1 MPALA
6 GYKTQ
11 SEDTSTAAELVLFSL
26 LRSKNMAE
34 RADLM
39 RRANRKCQQYAL
51 LGIQHDFPN
60 ATKHEIRQHYIR
72 RRGWQ
77 ERATYITNL
86 NNEELMLEDSL
97 WLAVKIAQIFDGFS
111 IPYYVGGSV
120 ASSLQGEV
128 RATEDLDLVADLTR
142 SQAEQLIDT
151 MSGEFYISDMAIA
164 DALAGRTSSFNVIHQ
179 ATIEKADIFIL
190 RDDAFSYSKMSRR
203 QLYRVGDE
211 TDIAFYLCSA
221 EDIILQ
227 KLVWFK
233 MTKGESQKQ
242 WRDILGV
249 LKLQGGNLDFNYL
262 WQWADTIG
270 VAETLPQALTEAG
283 LF

>member
-1 MPALA
+1 MRALA

-11 SEDTSTAAELVLFSL
+11 SEDTSIETELLLFNL
-26 LRSKNMAE
+26 LRSKNMVE
-34 RADLM
+34 RASLV

-60 ATKHEIRQHYIR
+60 ASKHEIRQHYIR
-72 RRGWQ
+72 RRSWQ
-77 ERATYITNL
+77 ERGTYIANP
-86 NNEELMLEDSL
+86 NEELMLEDSL
-97 WLAVKIAQIFDGFS
+97 WLAVKLAQIFDRFEIS
-111 IPYYVGGSV
+111 YYVGGSV

-128 RATEDLDLVADLTR
+128 RATEDLDLVTDLTR
-142 SQAEQLIDT
+142 SQSEQLINA
-151 MSGEFYISDMAIA
+151 MSGEFYISDVAIA

-190 RDDAFSYSKMSRR
+190 RNDAFARSKMARR
-203 QLYRVGDE
+203 QLYTASAEPDM
-211 TDIAFYLCSA
+211 AFYLCSA

-227 KLVWFK
+227 KLVWFR
-233 MTKGESQKQ
+233 MTKNESQKQ

-249 LKLQGGNLDFNYL
+249 LKLQGENLDFNYL
-262 WQWADTIG
+262 WQWADIIG
-270 VAETLPQALTEAG
+270 VTETLPQALTEAG

>member
-1 MPALA
+1 MHALA

-11 SEDTSTAAELVLFSL
+11 SEDTSIESELVLFNL
-26 LRSKNMAE
+26 LRSKNTVE
-34 RADLM
+34 RARLV

-60 ATKHEIRQHYIR
+60 ASKHEIRQHYIR
-72 RRGWQ
+72 RRSWQ
-77 ERATYITNL
+77 ARDTYITNP
-86 NNEELMLEDSL
+86 NEELMLEDSL
-97 WLAVKIAQIFDGFS
+97 WLAVKIAQIFDRFA
-111 IPYYVGGSV
+111 IAYYVGGSV

-142 SQAEQLIDT
+142 SQAEHLIDT
-151 MSGEFYISDMAIA
+151 MSGEFYISDVAIA
-164 DALAGRTSSFNVIHQ
+164 DALAGRTSSFNIIHQ

-190 RDDAFSYSKMSRR
+190 RGDAFARSKMARR
-203 QLYRVGDE
+203 QLYTSSEEPDM
-211 TDIAFYLCSA
+211 AFYLCSA

-227 KLVWFK
+227 KLVWLK

-249 LKLQGGNLDFNYL
+249 LKLQGENLDFSYL
-262 WQWADTIG
+262 WQWADIIG
-270 VAETLPQALTEAG
+270 VAEALPQALTEAG
-283 LF
+283 LYN

>member
-1 MPALA
+1 MSLV

-11 SEDTSTAAELVLFSL
+11 SADTSVDVEIVLFDL
-26 LRSKNMAE
+26 LRHKTMSE
-34 RADLM
+34 RGQLIQ
-39 RRANRKCQQYAL
+39 RANLKCHQYAL
-51 LGIQHDFPN
+51 LGIRHDFPN
-60 ATKHEIRQHYIR
+60 ANKRTIRQHYIR
-72 RRGWQ
+72 RRAWQ
-77 ERATYITNL
+77 DRVIHVTNT
-86 NNEELMLEDSL
+86 NYEEELMLEDPL
-97 WLAVKIAQIFDGFS
+97 WLAVKIVQIFDRLT

-142 SQAEQLIDT
+142 SQADLLINE
-151 MSGEFYISDMAIA
+151 MSEEFYISDVAVN
-164 DALAGRTSSFNVIHQ
+164 DALSGRTSSFNAIHQ

-190 RDDAFSYSKMSRR
+190 KNDAFSRSKMSRR
-203 QLYRVGDE
+203 LLYKSQDV
-211 TDIAFYLCSA
+211 TNATFYICSA

-227 KLVWFK
+227 KLLWFK
-233 MTKGESQKQ
+233 MTSHESQKQ

-249 LKLQGGNLDFNYL
+249 MKLQGETLDFSYL

-270 VAETLPQALTEAG
+270 VVESLQKALTEAG